1 MYRLWALVD
10 GAIVLVFVGI
20 GRSVHAHGDRLLGI
34 ASTTWPFAVGLLV
47 GWLTVTLRKES
58 ALSVRGGLVVT
69 LSTVAVGMILRV
81 LAGQGTAVAFIIV
94 ALVFLGGAMI
104 GWRVVRISACR
115 RRDRGVQS

>member
-34 ASTTWPFAVGLLV
+34 ASTTWPFGVGLLV
-47 GWLTVTLRKES
+47 GWLTVTLRKTS

-104 GWRVVRISACR
+104 GWRVVRMAACR
-115 RRDRGVQS
+115 RRDGSVRS

>member
-10 GAIVLVFVGI
+10 GAIVLVFVVI

-34 ASTTWPFAVGLLV
+34 ASTTWPFGVGLLV
-47 GWLTVTLRKES
+47 GWFIVTLRRTS

-104 GWRVVRISACR
+104 GWRVVRIATCR
-115 RRDRGVQS
+115 RRDSSVRS